1 MEPDMKALFVAVK
14 ASPDLIYPTNK
25 VVATHQRSLF
35 LTRGI
40 LAFIICSFSWYMM
53 SGVITSLEGL
63 FSWVFPCPTTAFFT
77 VGVSL
82 AVQSKFSVSWSFQTL
97 IGADREE

>member
-1 MEPDMKALFVAVK
+1 
-14 ASPDLIYPTNK
+14 
-25 VVATHQRSLF
+25 
-35 LTRGI
+35 
-40 LAFIICSFSWYMM
+40 M
-53 SGVITSLEGL
+53 SGVIASLEGL
-63 FSWVFPCPTTAFFT
+63 FSWVFPRPTTAFYT